1 MKTTQNN
8 TSMKVQVTKEI
19 EISAEQIG
27 DLLEAALYG
36 GSNYWYLLD
45 TSKITGQ
52 GEGEFLAYRLAD
64 GLIKGNLRMPVFDVE
79 NPEDE
84 LGVVSSSSL
93 ELGLA
98 KMSIEYPENFSR
110 CFEEEGQ
117 WDAEDADVFFQFI
130 TMGEVIYG

>member
-1 MKTTQNN
+1 MKTTQKNQI
-8 TSMKVQVTKEI
+8 MKVYVTKEI

-36 GSNYWYLLD
+36 GSNYWYLID

-52 GEGEFLAYRLAD
+52 GEGEFFAYRLAD
-64 GLIKGNLRMPVFDVE
+64 GLIKGSLKMPVYDVE

-84 LGVVSSSSL
+84 LGVTSFLSL

-98 KMSIEYPENFSR
+98 KMSKEYPEHFSR
-110 CFEEEGQ
+110 CFEKEGE